1 MLRLNVSALCFGA
14 LALWAGNSF
23 AQNLPAPASKE
34 APQASAPLTA
44 QERLEAI
51 RHSLVEASLQTPTKV
66 ISTSWFD
73 ASGALRESSS
83 FKNNMQVQNLR
94 VMSYD
99 RDEIG
104 QPKARLQVE
113 QPAAQPTA
121 PSRKG
126 LDAVV
131 DSLKQK
137 FKQLGSEQNK
147 ITVSEIAKQLSSDP
161 NSKSCGKPLK
171 AGLRHMMSMDVWMDG
186 SNPSAV
192 QSSVYDLLN
201 EHLTNAQPQNL
212 DTKWRM
218 SAVNNAP
225 SMGNVMTAY
234 ERTLTQDRP
243 AQMPWEAR
251 LALKTEMLPAPGGG
265 GLRGEK
271 GPGMLLSLLLQ
282 VNPREGQKGVL
293 QEVATLNL
301 ELEMDAW
308 KPAKLNAE
316 SQERLTQQFVQWKNA
331 ISLLVACEAVL
342 PTVTEVKAETIQIN
356 AGTVAGIRKG
366 DEWLIADPRKF
377 PSHLVGKDGA
387 SQTLLAK
394 VDSVSAYQSTLT
406 ILAGPAQSVEAQW
419 RAWPTE
425 NLAKEA
431 AHPPSGN
438 GFFNKR

>member
-14 LALWAGNSF
+14 LALWAGSSF

-137 FKQLGSEQNK
+137 FKQL
-147 ITVSEIAKQLSSDP
+147 
-161 NSKSCGKPLK
+161 LK
-171 AGLRHMMSMDVWMDG
+171 
-186 SNPSAV
+186 
-192 QSSVYDLLN
+192 
-201 EHLTNAQPQNL
+201 
-212 DTKWRM
+212 RM
-218 SAVNNAP
+218 SII
-225 SMGNVMTAY
+225 
-234 ERTLTQDRP
+234 
-243 AQMPWEAR
+243 
-251 LALKTEMLPAPGGG
+251 K
-265 GLRGEK
+265 
-271 GPGMLLSLLLQ
+271 
-282 VNPREGQKGVL
+282 
-293 QEVATLNL
+293 
-301 ELEMDAW
+301 
-308 KPAKLNAE
+308 
-316 SQERLTQQFVQWKNA
+316 
-331 ISLLVACEAVL
+331 I
-342 PTVTEVKAETIQIN
+342 
-356 AGTVAGIRKG
+356 
-366 DEWLIADPRKF
+366 
-377 PSHLVGKDGA
+377 
-387 SQTLLAK
+387 
-394 VDSVSAYQSTLT
+394 
-406 ILAGPAQSVEAQW
+406 
-419 RAWPTE
+419 
-425 NLAKEA
+425 
-431 AHPPSGN
+431 
-438 GFFNKR
+438 